1 MDLLE
6 VKNLTCGYNGTDVI
20 RDVSFSIRQG
30 EFLGI
35 LGPNGAGKTTLFRA
49 VTGILR
55 PGAGSILYN
64 GRKIDEIPAR
74 ELAREV
80 AVLPQVLDVS
90 FPFSVEEFVRMGR
103 FARRGR
109 LEPFGKED
117 EAAVDKAMALTEIQ
131 DLGSK
136 ILNHLSG
143 GERQRVLL
151 AQALAQEPKLM
162 LLDEPTTHLD
172 IRHQVEILGLLSKLN
187 REGLTIAAILHD
199 LNLAAEHCSRLIML
213 AEGAVAADGPV
224 EKIIDYKLIE
234 QVYKTVVVVKEN
246 PISGKPYVVLVRK
259 DFLNEAR
266 HTPSP
271 LTGEDRGGGDGKKR
285 R

>member
-151 AQALAQEPKLM
+151 AQALAQEPRLM

-172 IRHQVEILGLLSKLN
+172 IKHQVEILGLLSGLN

-199 LNLAAEHCSRLIML
+199 LHLAAEH
-213 AEGAVAADGPV
+213 
-224 EKIIDYKLIE
+224 
-234 QVYKTVVVVKEN
+234 
-246 PISGKPYVVLVRK
+246 
-259 DFLNEAR
+259 
-266 HTPSP
+266 
-271 LTGEDRGGGDGKKR
+271 
-285 R
+285 

>member
-1 MDLLE
+1 VEIRANSWLKVVSRGFMDLLE

-20 RDVSFSIRQG
+20 KDVSFSIRQG

-55 PGAGSILYN
+55 PGAGSILYS
-64 GRKIDEIPAR
+64 GRKIDEIPVR
-74 ELAREV
+74 ELARDV

-117 EAAVDKAMALTEIQ
+117 EAAVDKAMVLTGIQ

-151 AQALAQEPKLM
+151 AQALAQEPRLM

-172 IRHQVEILGLLSKLN
+172 IKHQVEILGLLSRLN

-199 LNLAAEHCSRLIML
+199 LNLAAEHCTRLIML
-213 AEGAVAADGPV
+213 SEGEVAADGPV

-246 PISGKPYVVLVRK
+246 PISGKPYVILVSK
-259 DFLNEAR
+259 N
-266 HTPSP
+266 SVGKG
-271 LTGEDRGGGDGKKR
+271 GERV
-285 R
+285 

>member
-213 AEGAVAADGPV
+213 AEGTVAADGPV

>member
-20 RDVSFSIRQG
+20 KDVSFSIRQG

-55 PGAGSILYN
+55 PGAGSILYS
-64 GRKIDEIPAR
+64 GRKIDEIPVR
-74 ELAREV
+74 ELARDV

-117 EAAVDKAMALTEIQ
+117 EAAVDKAMVLTGIQ

-151 AQALAQEPKLM
+151 AQALAQEPRLM

-172 IRHQVEILGLLSKLN
+172 IKHQVEILGLLSRLN

-199 LNLAAEHCSRLIML
+199 LNLAAEHCTRLIML
-213 AEGAVAADGPV
+213 SEGEVAADGPV

-246 PISGKPYVVLVRK
+246 PISGKPYVILVSK
-259 DFLNEAR
+259 N
-266 HTPSP
+266 SVGKG
-271 LTGEDRGGGDGKKR
+271 GERV
-285 R
+285 